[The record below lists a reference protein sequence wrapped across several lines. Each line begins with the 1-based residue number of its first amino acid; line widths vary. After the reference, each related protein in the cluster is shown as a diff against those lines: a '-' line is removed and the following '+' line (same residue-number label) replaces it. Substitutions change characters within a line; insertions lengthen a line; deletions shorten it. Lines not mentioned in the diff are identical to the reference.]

1 MHTTIQKRNVNEGL
15 YYFPDFTQN
24 VLNRVKLG
32 TPVFLTG
39 PSGTGKTE
47 FVEYLATAENKKLHE
62 IDFSVGTT
70 ESNIVGRLLI
80 EDVETKFY
88 KGLLPQAMINGDWL
102 LLDEIDF
109 AEPEH
114 LAILQQVLM
123 GKPLIITQNKSEV
136 IYPHPDFRIFATAN
150 TKGRGDETQ
159 SYAGTNVL
167 NISFIDRFSIFEFDY
182 TKKEATI
189 LKEILADKILADN
202 FISLFKLLRKAT
214 EQEEIINAIFSTR
227 RLIQVAKLL
236 NLGET
241 FKEVVDHEII
251 NRFERSEK
259 ALIKEY
265 IFEVF
270 DKEHYYKDWKL
281 GNEHIAVVE
290 TVVGT
295 EDKEAY
301 EEDDDE

>member
-1 MHTTIQKRNVNEGL
+1 MHTTILKRNTNDGL

-24 VLNRVKLG
+24 VLNRVSLG

-47 FVEYLATAENKKLHE
+47 FVEYLAQAEGKKLHE

-70 ESNIVGRLLI
+70 ESNIVGRLL
-80 EDVETKFY
+80 VENGETIFY
-88 KGLLPQAMINGDWL
+88 KGLLPEAMINGDWL

-136 IYPHPDFRIFATAN
+136 ITPHPDFRIFATAN

-159 SYAGTNVL
+159 SYTGTNVL

-189 LKEILADKILADN
+189 LKDMLGDDELAKR
-202 FISLFKLLRKAT
+202 FIELFKLFRKAMD
-214 EQEEIINAIFSTR
+214 QEEIINAIFSTR
-227 RLIQVAKLL
+227 RLIQIAKLFK
-236 NLGET
+236 LGET
-241 FKEVVDHEII
+241 FNEVVDHEII
-251 NRFERSEK
+251 NRFEKSEK
-259 ALIKEY
+259 GLIKEY
-265 IFEVF
+265 IFEIF
-270 DKEHYYKDWKL
+270 DKEHYYKGWKL
-281 GNEHIAVVE
+281 GDPHFVQPIAP
-290 TVVGT
+290 TS
-295 EDKEAY
+295 
-301 EEDDDE
+301 EEEQEEEL